1 MTDARDWSGP
11 VGNVWASAWQRTD
24 RSFADLSR
32 TLDAAIAEMAG
43 DGRVRIVD
51 IGCGA
56 GATSIAVAR
65 TRREAT
71 VIGIDLSADLVAVA
85 RQRGGDLPNLRFEVG
100 PVEALVGALGPVDL
114 FVSRHGVMFFD
125 DPVDA
130 FAALRTAAAPGGKM
144 IFSCFRAAAENAW
157 AGLLPPTDAGEPM
170 TGVPGPGP
178 FAFADPAHVDAILSA
193 AGWRDIAR
201 TAVDY
206 RYRAG
211 EGADPIADAAEF
223 FMHIGPTARRL
234 RDADP
239 AERADLLQ
247 HMRDQLARYRDGNAV
262 DFPAAAWL
270 WSASAP

>member
-1 MTDARDWSGP
+1 MTDARAWSGP

-43 DGRVRIVD
+43 NGPVRIVD

-56 GATSIAVAR
+56 GATSVAVAR
-65 TRREAT
+65 NRREAT

-85 RQRGGDLPNLRFEVG
+85 RERGGDLPNLRFELG

-125 DPVDA
+125 DPVAA
-130 FAALRTAAAPGGKM
+130 FAALRAAAAPSGRM

-157 AGLLPPTDAGEPM
+157 ADLLPQAGVGGPV

-178 FAFADPAHVDAILSA
+178 FAFADPGHVEAILTA
-193 AGWRDIAR
+193 AGWRDR
-201 TAVDY
+201 SRKAVDY

-211 EGADPIADAAEF
+211 EGADPIADAVEF
-223 FMHIGPTARRL
+223 FTQIGPTARRL

-239 AERADLLQ
+239 SERAALVQRL
-247 HMRDQLARYRDGNAV
+247 RDVLVEYREGDVV

-270 WSASAP
+270 WSATAA